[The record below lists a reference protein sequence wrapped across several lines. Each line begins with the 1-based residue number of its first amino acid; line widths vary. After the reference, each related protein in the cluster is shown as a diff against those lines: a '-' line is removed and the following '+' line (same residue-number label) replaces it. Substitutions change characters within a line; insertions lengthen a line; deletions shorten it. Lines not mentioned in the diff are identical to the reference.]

1 MHARACPVSQALN
14 TASCTARHAQGS
26 YRACNRIGIESS
38 VSPFLKMSFETAA
51 HFLTE
56 ATLKASVDDMRTP
69 SARLCMGQVSAVEG
83 MRAPRAQDVGT
94 ITEFAAM
101 QRPLLCLGQRAE
113 PPANSGAD
121 KVGLPWVRSSLG

>member
-1 MHARACPVSQALN
+1 MGYLFHVMPLSYVLLLCAVPLLLLN
-14 TASCTARHAQGS
+14 TAHLITPPPLHMLLLYLMYATLQGS

-69 SARLCMGQVSAVEG
+69 SARLCMGQ
-83 MRAPRAQDVGT
+83 
-94 ITEFAAM
+94 
-101 QRPLLCLGQRAE
+101 
-113 PPANSGAD
+113 
-121 KVGLPWVRSSLG
+121 